1 MDLIQQ
7 FWQALN
13 APLGGVETVHADGG
27 ASFLIMMVVM
37 VISMVLSMVLAP
49 KPPRPPDAELQ
60 KQETP
65 TNDPS
70 KYVGVAFGR
79 VRVKDPIIAWFG
91 NTKQVPIMS
100 DQGGKK

>member
-1 MDLIQQ
+1 MNEIIDFLTRPA
-7 FWQALN
+7 F
-13 APLGGVETVHADGG
+13 GVETVNAVMGWDD
-27 ASFLIMMVVM
+27 AIYIMVILMVV
-37 VISMVLSMVLAP
+37 STALSILLAP

-60 KQETP
+60 KQEAP

-70 KYVGVAFGR
+70 KYVGVIFGR
-79 VRVKDPIIAWFG
+79 ARIKDPIIAWFG